1 MPTPA
6 YAFIVDEN
14 GEEVEGGV
22 TIEDDREIVASVEV
36 IQFDHDLYIPT
47 DPQTGLPTGVRM
59 HRPIRMVKAYDQAS
73 PILYQACC
81 NGTTLESVTIRWFRI
96 APDGTQEEYFNHLLE
111 RVRISEIKATMPNTK
126 DPAKEMLTHLEE
138 VSMMYDKITWTYVD
152 GAIETS
158 DAWLGEA
165 EPE

>member
-6 YAFIVDEN
+6 YANFLDEDG
-14 GEEVEGGV
+14 GEIEGGV
-22 TIEDDREIVASVEV
+22 TIEDDRDIAQSCEV
-36 IQFDHDLYIPT
+36 IEFEHDLYIPT

-59 HRPIRMVKAYDQAS
+59 HRPMKLVKTYDQAS

-81 NGTTLESVTIRWFRI
+81 NGTTLESVTIRWYRI
-96 APDGTQEEYFNHLLE
+96 AADGTQEEYFNHLLE
-111 RVRISEIKATMPNTK
+111 RVRISKIRACMPNTK
-126 DPAKEMLTHLEE
+126 DPTKEMLTHLEE
-138 VSMMYDKITWTYVD
+138 ISMMYDKITWTFVD

-165 EPE
+165 EAE